1 MQHACIENK
10 KTNSKGSTMLNKL
23 TMKYLFWVVT
33 LMAILATIIG
43 VLGLTGM
50 AKSNDGLKTV
60 YLDRTL
66 CISQLSSIKVKILS
80 NRLAVANSLAFKDET
95 SKNISLIKQN
105 ILDIDKLWQEYRATE
120 YTQEEFRLSE
130 KFEKDKLQL
139 LQEGL
144 TPSIDYLQAGNAE
157 AVEKIIKTAIRPL
170 FVLVE
175 DDIDSLIQI
184 QIDITK
190 QEYLNSQSG
199 YDSNRLI
206 IILILLTK
214 ILLALVILAYIKVTI
229 AKIGKVIA
237 ATERIGN
244 CQCSCRLDG

>member
-1 MQHACIENK
+1 
-10 KTNSKGSTMLNKL
+10 MLNKL

-33 LMAILATIIG
+33 LMVILATIMG

-50 AKSNDGLKTV
+50 AKSNNGLKTV
-60 YLDRTL
+60 YMDRTL